1 MGNSLWGRRCLGF
14 VVEWSH
20 VLSYSFF
27 RRVGP
32 RVHAIWLP
40 GNPFELFGCADR
52 RFCHRLLRSGLFA
65 DPGFAA
71 TQWPPLWWAF
81 CKCSSA
87 ATLHCGTSHATF
99 DGHCAS
105 AAPGSALHATF
116 IGQCTFAVAPASPP
130 ASIVSCTFTARTAL
144 RAVVPSLRAA
154 PLSEAFIST
163 FAAACSLATV
173 CCFTA
178 DGCTFVTSAFARAA
192 DLCALVASAF
202 APVADLRAYV
212 ASALTFAADSC
223 ALVASACVYTAVL
236 CAVVAPAFSFTAV
249 LCAVVAPAITFTAA
263 SCALVAPACVSTTV
277 LCAVVAPAI
286 AFTAASCTF
295 VASAGVSVADSCA
308 VGCAVGLGLC
318 TISLG

>member
-1 MGNSLWGRRCLGF
+1 MFSLTLSFAALGPVSTRYGF
-14 VVEWSH
+14 PS
-20 VLSYSFF
+20 
-27 RRVGP
+27 
-32 RVHAIWLP
+32 

-87 ATLHCGTSHATF
+87 ATLQCGTSHATF

-236 CAVVAPAFSFTAV
+236 CAVVAPAITFPAASCALVAPACVSTAV

-295 VASAGVSVADSCA
+295 VASACVSVADSCA

>member
-1 MGNSLWGRRCLGF
+1 MGNSLWGRRCLCF

-87 ATLHCGTSHATF
+87 ATLQCGTSHATF

-236 CAVVAPAFSFTAV
+236 CAVVAPA
-249 LCAVVAPAITFTAA
+249 IT
-263 SCALVAPACVSTTV
+263 
-277 LCAVVAPAI
+277 
-286 AFTAASCTF
+286 FTAASCTF
-295 VASAGVSVADSCA
+295 VASACVSVAVHRCM
-308 VGCAVGLGLC
+308 LRR
-318 TISLG
+318 